1 MPRTVLILVMLFPAV
16 THAVICK
23 SVDAEGVVSY
33 TDVPANECQQILKLP
48 DYSRYAPRPIQRP
61 SGASDQNL
69 PEQPAPFIGYQS
81 IKIQQPE
88 ANGTVRSNEG
98 IVPVSI
104 ALEPSL
110 QPGHRIK
117 LFLDGGAVQGEFDSP
132 AIELNGVLRGT
143 HNLRAVVSDA
153 NGRRLGD
160 SPTVRF
166 TLRKTTIYDRQNVA
180 PPPKPGE
187 PAQPIEPAPENPI
200 EPAPGNPIAPPAG
213 GPVSAPPP
221 SGTNPAFAPRYS
233 P

>member
-1 MPRTVLILVMLFPAV
+1 MRRTVLVLVTLFPAV

-23 SVDAEGVVSY
+23 SVDADGVVSY
-33 TDVPANECQQILKLP
+33 TDVPADECQQVLKLP

-61 SGASDQNL
+61 SNASGQNL
-69 PEQPAPFIGYQS
+69 PEQPEPFIGYQS

-98 IVPVSI
+98 IVPVSV

-117 LFLDGGAVQGEFDSP
+117 LFLDGGAVSGEFDSP
-132 AIELNGVLRGT
+132 AIELNGVQRGT

-166 TLRKTTIYDRQNVA
+166 TLRQTTIYDRKNAA
-180 PPPKPGE
+180 PPVPV
-187 PAQPIEPAPENPI
+187 QPIAPQPVNPI
-200 EPAPGNPIAPPAG
+200 EPPAPVNPIAPPAG
-213 GPVSAPPP
+213 GPSGNAPPP
-221 SGTNPAFAPRYS
+221 SGTNPAFAPRYN

>member
-1 MPRTVLILVMLFPAV
+1 MLFPAV

-23 SVDAEGVVSY
+23 SVDADGVVSY
-33 TDVPANECQQILKLP
+33 TDVPAGECQQVLKLP

-61 SGASDQNL
+61 SDASVQNP
-69 PEQPAPFIGYQS
+69 PEKPASFIGYQS

-98 IVPVSI
+98 IVPVSV

-117 LFLDGGAVQGEFDSP
+117 LYLDGGAVSGEFDGSQ
-132 AIELNGVLRGT
+132 IELNGVLRGT

-166 TLRKTTIYDRQNVA
+166 TLRKTTIYDRKNAA
-180 PPPKPGE
+180 PPLPG
-187 PAQPIEPAPENPI
+187 QPIEPVPENPI
-200 EPAPGNPIAPPAG
+200 EPAPVNPIAPPTPRLRHVTVPEP
-213 GPVSAPPP
+213 GP
-221 SGTNPAFAPRYS
+221 PRRS
-233 P
+233 HCARRRPVNMCGD

>member
-1 MPRTVLILVMLFPAV
+1 MLFPAV

-23 SVDAEGVVSY
+23 SIDAEGVVSY
-33 TDVPANECQQILKLP
+33 TDVPADECQQVLKLP
-48 DYSRYAPRPIQRP
+48 DYSRYAPRPIQKP
-61 SGASDQNL
+61 SGASEQNL
-69 PEQPAPFIGYQS
+69 PEQPALFIGYQS

-98 IVPVSI
+98 IVPVSV

-143 HNLRAVVSDA
+143 HNLRAVISDA

-166 TLRKTTIYDRQNVA
+166 TLRKTTIYDRQNAA
-180 PPPKPGE
+180 PPVVPGE
-187 PAQPIEPAPENPI
+187 PAQPIEPVPENPI
-200 EPAPGNPIAPPAG
+200 EPAPVNPIVPPAG
-213 GPVSAPPP
+213 GPSAPAP